1 MNGLYISFLWAAE
14 SVFISLV
21 FLDYGDECIQR
32 LLSKE
37 KKKWSSD
44 LVSAQKYNINFPLF
58 GPDDV
63 ISYSIK
69 PL

>member
-1 MNGLYISFLWAAE
+1 MVYIFLFSGLPKAFIFPLFFWIMGM
-14 SVFISLV
+14 SVFN
-21 FLDYGDECIQR
+21 DCCP
-32 LLSKE
+32 K